1 MLRFFYLIQENYAGV
16 GRREARMGEGGR
28 NGRERPEREK
38 EAGKEDKAHCP
49 LSIYN
54 YKDCLHL
61 GMGQLIQSAKVILVQ
76 AKCEIHL
83 VLSNCKSL
91 T

>member
-1 MLRFFYLIQENYAGV
+1 MQEWG
-16 GRREARMGEGGR
+16 GGKPEWGEVGR

-38 EAGKEDKAHCP
+38 EAGKEDKAHICP

-61 GMGQLIQSAKVILVQ
+61 GMGQLIQSAKKILVQ
-76 AKCEIHL
+76 PKWEIIF
-83 VLSNCKSL
+83 VLSNCKCL